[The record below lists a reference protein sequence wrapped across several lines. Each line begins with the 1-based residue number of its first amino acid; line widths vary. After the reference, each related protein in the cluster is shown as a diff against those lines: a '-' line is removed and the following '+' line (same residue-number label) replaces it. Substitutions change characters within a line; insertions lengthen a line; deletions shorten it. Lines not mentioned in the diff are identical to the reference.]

1 MKVNLTIGIPVWLDK
16 IFARPVMEWRRRKYG
31 YCFRRIY
38 LGEGEWAML
47 DEKDYY
53 ELNDYKWVISGN
65 GSKFYAVRLVKKG
78 PGKTKIEYLHRVIM
92 QPGDGLLVDHK
103 NRNTFD
109 NRRENLRSATQS
121 QNHGNSQPDKTNA
134 SSKFKGVSFYTR
146 TKRWMAKI
154 KFEGKAIWLGY
165 HDCEIEAAKAY
176 DAAAKKYFGEFARL
190 NFPENTD

>member
-1 MKVNLTIGIPVWLDK
+1 
-16 IFARPVMEWRRRKYG
+16 
-31 YCFRRIY
+31 
-38 LGEGEWAML
+38 ML